1 MKKTLRLPAAALAT
15 SVALSGLA
23 AVTPDFSPTANLNVL
38 ATAQAQSSDSI
49 PDIYHIQK
57 APDAEDY
64 SAELNTFLRISKA
77 RHLYHSAS
85 YDQKYENY
93 FNAPQ
98 SVRDAADFS
107 QDACYAAKSR
117 VALAILKAEGNEEAR
132 KLDITKVGF
141 DADVT
146 AAAVKVLGA
155 ATEIARQKA
164 LSDDPDQQAWAKRH
178 KFFDEGFGRLK
189 DLNAAIIAGTPD
201 AKEADAFSVVDWGV
215 AQTFVKKAETDN
227 GYTLASL
234 TGISLYS
241 PPLPSKFD
249 PAAAKEVARQNEAAL
264 AEEFGPI
271 TAPGSSTPKPGEGET
286 PKPGEGETPKPG
298 EGETPKPGEGETP
311 KPGEGETPKPG
322 EGETPKPGEGETP
335 KPGEGQNT
343 DNASA
348 AASAQEAKDAADKA
362 KEAKE
367 AAEAAAAAAAA
378 DAAKVAEAKQAAAT
392 AKTEADRAEAAAT
405 RAEKA
410 AESAKADKAA
420 AEQARDAAQAAQKA
434 AEAAQKAVEEALKKV
449 PAGNETPQPSNPG
462 TDNSAEAKKAAE
474 DAKKAASEAEAAAAQ
489 AAADAKKAEE
499 AKAAAA
505 KAEEAAKR
513 AEDAAKKTED
523 DSAKAQAAA
532 EKAAAD
538 RAKAEEAVAKAAA
551 DTEAAK
557 KARSEA
563 EDAKKKADEASAK
576 AQDDLKAAEKARA
589 DAQEAQKAAEKAQK
603 AAEEAAKKA
612 SNGSQT
618 DTGKKDE
625 KKPET
630 KKNGFYGFLERILGF
645 SGIGGLLI
653 TILKSLGFLR

>member
-23 AVTPDFSPTANLNVL
+23 AVTPEFSPTANLNVL

-64 SAELNTFLRISKA
+64 SAELHTFLRISKA

-85 YDQKYENY
+85 YDQKYANY
-93 FNAPQ
+93 LSAPQ

-107 QDACYAAKSR
+107 EQACFAAKSR

-146 AAAVKVLGA
+146 AAAVKVLGE
-155 ATEIARQKA
+155 ATEIARKKA
-164 LSDDPDQQAWAKRH
+164 FSDDPDQQAWAKRH

-201 AKEADAFSVVDWGV
+201 TKEADAFSVVDWGV
-215 AQTFVKKAETDN
+215 AQSFVKKAETDN

-249 PAAAKEVARQNEAAL
+249 PAAAKAVARQNEAAL

-271 TAPGSSTPKPGEGET
+271 TAPGSS
-286 PKPGEGETPKPG
+286 
-298 EGETPKPGEGETP
+298 TPKPGEGETP

-362 KEAKE
+362 KQAKE
-367 AAEAAAAAAAA
+367 AAEAAATAAAA

-410 AESAKADKAA
+410 AEAAKADKAA

-474 DAKKAASEAEAAAAQ
+474 DAKKAAGEAEAAAAQ

-513 AEDAAKKTED
+513 AEEAAKKTED

-557 KARSEA
+557 KAHSEA

-603 AAEEAAKKA
+603 AAEEAAKNA

-653 TILKSLGFLR
+653 TILKSLGFFR

>member
-23 AVTPDFSPTANLNVL
+23 AVTPEFSPTANLNVL

-64 SAELNTFLRISKA
+64 SAELHTFLRISKA

-85 YDQKYENY
+85 YDQKYANY
-93 FNAPQ
+93 LSAPQ

-107 QDACYAAKSR
+107 EQACFAAKSR

-146 AAAVKVLGA
+146 AAAVKVLGE
-155 ATEIARQKA
+155 ATEIARKKA
-164 LSDDPDQQAWAKRH
+164 FSDDPDHQAWAKRH

-201 AKEADAFSVVDWGV
+201 TKEADAFSVVDWGV
-215 AQTFVKKAETDN
+215 AQSFVKKAETDN

-249 PAAAKEVARQNEAAL
+249 PAAAKAVARQNEAAL

-271 TAPGSSTPKPGEGET
+271 TAPGSS
-286 PKPGEGETPKPG
+286 
-298 EGETPKPGEGETP
+298 TPKPGEGETP

-362 KEAKE
+362 KQAKE

-410 AESAKADKAA
+410 AEAAKADKAA

-474 DAKKAASEAEAAAAQ
+474 DAKKAAGEAEAAAAQ

-513 AEDAAKKTED
+513 AEEAAKKTED

-557 KARSEA
+557 KAHSEA

-603 AAEEAAKKA
+603 AAEEAAKNA